1 VRAKRPNGVDV
12 VRGTENGGIAMKFF
26 LASLSALF
34 VLSVA
39 PAYAGDG
46 SLDQSSLSRMGLAG
60 MKTLSDHDGMAIRG
74 QFAIAYS
81 SSFNTK
87 GTTYTIINNPI
98 GQHFAISATVSVGG
112 GLFSGGFASASSR

>member
-1 VRAKRPNGVDV
+1 
-12 VRGTENGGIAMKFF
+12 MKFL
-26 LASLSALF
+26 LASLSVLF
-34 VLSVA
+34 LLA
-39 PAYAGDG
+39 TPAFAGDG

-87 GTTYTIINNPI
+87 GTTYTIINKPV

-112 GLFSGGFASASSR
+112 GLFSGGFASASSH